1 MLSLSSFKL
10 YALAAAG
17 VAIFMLLTWSH
28 VSAYRAGAEK
38 ERAAT
43 LSRSVEAL
51 RERTRVD
58 EKISGMDNHQ
68 LCVALGGLSDEC
80 SGLGL

>member
-1 MLSLSSFKL
+1 MLGLSSFKL
-10 YALAAAG
+10 YALAAMGA
-17 VAIFMLLTWSH
+17 AILLTWSH

-58 EKISGMDNHQ
+58 EKISNMDDRG
-68 LCVALGGLSDEC
+68 LCAALGGLSDEC
-80 SGLGL
+80 NGLDL

>member
-1 MLSLSSFKL
+1 MFGLSTFKL
-10 YALAAAG
+10 YALAAVSA
-17 VAIFMLLTWSH
+17 AILLTWSH

-80 SGLGL
+80 NGLDL

>member
-1 MLSLSSFKL
+1 MFGLSTVKL
-10 YALAAAG
+10 YALAAMGA
-17 VAIFMLLTWSH
+17 AILLTWSH

-58 EKISGMDNHQ
+58 EKISNMDDRG
-68 LCVALGGLSDEC
+68 LCAALGGLPDEC
-80 SGLGL
+80 NGLDL